1 MEEAAQIPFP
11 WDHLDVAQLAPFMAD
26 VHPLLP
32 PLEPY
37 EYESSQEIYDEFVRR
52 AAQETNPPWQ
62 VDEQWAAVLAAIDE
76 QWEALF
82 GPADD
87 YGLSALAPPPVPGA
101 GNDPSPNEKQA

>member
-1 MEEAAQIPFP
+1 MEEAAEIIFP
-11 WDHLDVAQLAPFMAD
+11 WDHLDVAQLALF
-26 VHPLLP
+26 LP
-32 PLEPY
+32 PVEPY

-62 VDEQWAAVLAAIDE
+62 VDEQWVAVLAAIDE

-87 YGLSALAPPPVPGA
+87 YGLSALAPPPVPAA
-101 GNDPSPNEKQA
+101 GNDPSPTEQQA